1 MKNFFILSTIL
12 LIFSVTFYS
21 CTEEKTTIRNDEIV
35 ENVSL
40 MEVDGVVTQDQKI
53 SVFNWVNKNLKNGVI
68 LGTNKSKVEFDFENL
83 SLAYLDGNEEKAI
96 VANQVGFDANN
107 TQNYGIAFF
116 EENDIILNAMVISTQ
131 SVNENLKRFE
141 YFDLTGESL
150 IIIEI
155 DALNETINVIKD
167 GEKTQVKGWGQDTAD
182 CIVDVYSNH
191 GWISVWAFVQ
201 TAFIPATGAALA
213 AACAIHNI

>member
-1 MKNFFILSTIL
+1 ML
-12 LIFSVTFYS
+12 LILSVTFYS
-21 CTEEKTTIRNDEIV
+21 CTEEETTIRKDEIV
-35 ENVSL
+35 ENLRL
-40 MEVDGVVTQDQKI
+40 MEVDGVVTQEQKS
-53 SVFNWVNKNLKNGVI
+53 SVFNWVNKNFKNGVI
-68 LGTNKSKVEFDFENL
+68 LGADKSKVEFDYENL
-83 SLAYLDGNEEKAI
+83 SLAYLEGNEEKAI

-107 TQNYGIAFF
+107 TQNYGVAFF
-116 EENDIILNAMVISTQ
+116 VENDIIENAMVISTQ

-141 YFDLTGESL
+141 YCDLTGESL
-150 IIIEI
+150 LIIEI
-155 DALNETINVIKD
+155 DALNETINVIKGD
-167 GEKTQVKGWGQDTAD
+167 EKIQVKGWGQDTAD